1 MLDFPPKA
9 RITLPIP
16 NGMNIK
22 VGCIIQGDIRR
33 GTKLVLSEL
42 PKLFD
47 YTVFSTWDDANIS
60 PSSNFEVVRS
70 SPPPVPGFTH
80 RNYQRL
86 STARGLQAAKTAGC
100 DYVLKWRSDM
110 LPTRITIKQLLLWAN
125 FQPPPNAKSRI
136 VLPAF
141 RNISIDPD
149 TFSTIPDL
157 FAFGHIDEMIRL
169 WGDAEFNY
177 SQMINMS
184 IADKEHTSKFQ
195 DSPLLPDLYCAE
207 AELYALYRSKLEESA
222 NTVLNHKFVVEN
234 HLHLIDHRDLGILW
248 FDKLNG
254 FRSIGQAWEHPWWTV
269 GNWRKRNAKVY
280 PCGYQSKGLI
290 AKFKRK
296 LSKYKITSELKM
308 QEDIWSANYPTAT
321 P

>member
-1 MLDFPPKA
+1 
-9 RITLPIP
+9 
-16 NGMNIK
+16 MNIK

-33 GTKLVLSEL
+33 GSKLVLAEL
-42 PKLFD
+42 PKLFH
-47 YTVFSTWDDANIS
+47 YTVVSTWDDDKLALS
-60 PSSNFEVVRS
+60 GNFELIRS
-70 SPPPVPGFTH
+70 SPPPATGYTH

-86 STARGLQAAKTAGC
+86 STARGLQAAKAAGC

-110 LPTRITIKQLLLWAN
+110 LPTTVSMKQLLIWAN

-169 WGDAEFNY
+169 WGDEGFNY
-177 SQMINMS
+177 SQMMNMS
-184 IADKEHTSKFQ
+184 LADQELTRNFQ

-207 AELYALYRSKLEESA
+207 AELYALYRSKLERSGNIA
-222 NTVLNHKFVVEN
+222 LTHKFVVEN

-269 GNWRKRNAKVY
+269 RNWRKCNAKVY
-280 PCGYQSKGLI
+280 TCGYQSKGLI

-296 LSKYKITSELKM
+296 LSKYKIASELKM
-308 QEDIWSANYPTAT
+308 QEDIWSANYPDAT
-321 P
+321 L

>member
-1 MLDFPPKA
+1 
-9 RITLPIP
+9 
-16 NGMNIK
+16 MNIK

-33 GTKLVLSEL
+33 GTNLVLEEL

-47 YTVFSTWDDANIS
+47 YTVLSTWDDAKIALS
-60 PSSNFEVVRS
+60 GNFEIIRS
-70 SPPPVPGFTH
+70 SPPHVPGFTH

-86 STARGLQAAKTAGC
+86 STARGLQAAKNAGC

-110 LPTRITIKQLLLWAN
+110 LPTTILIKQLLTWAN
-125 FQPPPNAKSRI
+125 FQPPPNVKSRI

-157 FAFGHIDEMIRL
+157 FAFGHIDEMIKL
-169 WGDAEFNY
+169 WGDEGFDY
-177 SQMINMS
+177 SLMMNMS
-184 IADKEHTSKFQ
+184 TADKLRSQEFLEST
-195 DSPLLPDLYCAE
+195 LLPDLYCAE
-207 AELYALYRSKLEESA
+207 AELYALYRSKLECSA
-222 NTVLNHKFVVEN
+222 NAVLTHKFVAEN
-234 HLHLIDHRDLGILW
+234 YLSLIDHRELGILW
-248 FDKLNG
+248 FDRLNG

-269 GNWRKRNAKVY
+269 RNWRKCNAKVY

-296 LSKYKITSELKM
+296 LSKYKIASELKM
-308 QEDIWSANYPTAT
+308 QEDIWSANYPDAT